1 MLKGIT
7 NEALDVRQMAL
18 TRMKRLLRKN
28 KVADFNSCIYVL
40 SDVDLYIY
48 VVSVFYCSNF
58 VHNAGFRMN
67 SG

>member
-28 KVADFNSCIYVL
+28 KVADFNSCICVL
-40 SDVDLYIY
+40 SDIDSYIY

-58 VHNAGFRMN
+58 VRNAWFRMN